1 MPKMA
6 FAADRIR
13 TISDR
18 AAPNQLQIRAGR
30 ALLRWSAEDLARES
44 NLGVTTIRPGL
55 PEDETSMTTANDL
68 TVRRTFAA
76 DVEFIDENGG
86 GPGVRRY
93 YEAIGAVPSTEAMH
107 SAAARRQ
114 IGSSGLGCFGS
125 LTFSQAPQTRRES
138 ACCFF
143 ADQFISTAAP
153 PSAWR

>member
-1 MPKMA
+1 
-6 FAADRIR
+6 
-13 TISDR
+13 
-18 AAPNQLQIRAGR
+18 
-30 ALLRWSAEDLARES
+30 LARES

-55 PEDETSMTTANDL
+55 PEDETSMTTANEL

-114 IGSSGLGCFGS
+114 IVSSGLGCFGS
-125 LTFSQAPQTRRES
+125 
-138 ACCFF
+138 
-143 ADQFISTAAP
+143 
-153 PSAWR
+153 